1 MQSIVSLDTT
11 DIYTDKKRP
20 STKLQ
25 EKIKTCVSMF
35 RSLNETVNE
44 VIEIGKSEGFIPKEI
59 GQFIRQEMIKS
70 GLSTRTVTRYLPA
83 ELKAKPRGL
92 PVASKIKDKMSLN
105 YSQSQPLTDDI
116 EQFSMANRYL
126 YKHEFLGK
134 VIDHLAQIYNE
145 KTGQK
150 IKVIFRKM
158 IEDGGTTKDKDKKY
172 QPSPDEVKQRENK
185 VLSLVEQGIVKIS
198 DLVEQSGV
206 SESAT
211 RRYLQR
217 AGYKVTFGTISR

>member
-1 MQSIVSLDTT
+1 MAS
-11 DIYTDKKRP
+11 
-20 STKLQ
+20 
-25 EKIKTCVSMF
+25 KIKDKM
-35 RSLNETVNE
+35 SLN
-44 VIEIGKSEGFIPKEI
+44 S
-59 GQFIRQEMIKS
+59 GQNQNS
-70 GLSTRTVTRYLPA
+70 QSTINI
-83 ELKAKPRGL
+83 
-92 PVASKIKDKMSLN
+92 IKDKMSLN
-105 YSQSQPLTDDI
+105 YSQSQALTDDI
-116 EQFSMANRYL
+116 EQFSMADRYL

-158 IEDGGTTKDKDKKY
+158 IEDGDTTKNKNKKY
-172 QPSPDEVKQRENK
+172 QPTPDEIKQRENK
-185 VLSLVEQGIVKIS
+185 VISLVEEGIFKIS